1 MRKMSLYKKVIVI
14 GCGKIVG
21 KIIETVFERKKDYGY
36 TVEYVE
42 YEIEPFGI
50 SRGICKDL
58 GISSYQIEDKIL
70 LEGFFKNIK
79 EKCLIISASNNYL
92 FPAVITEDPHYT
104 IINFHNALLPKFPG
118 RNAPSWAIFE
128 GEKETGITWHYVT
141 DRVDGGDIIIQKK
154 CSIGSDIRAY
164 ELAEELMC
172 LAYEG
177 FYEKFDEIIED
188 KVSVKKQD
196 TGDKRR
202 MYRSTDYPANCQ
214 FSMDDS
220 TEYIYR
226 LLRAVDYGK
235 YGIFPQVTTIYQ
247 QKKIKILRYR
257 KILSEKM
264 EEKPGV
270 LYIPFNDEFSLR
282 LAWTEMSEN
291 FEGGVIPDVEFFYEL
306 LDQVKRANRKYLSNY
321 FPDQD
326 VLLKAVEENGAI
338 YVYKKNEYLNIWL
351 QKKYFKRMYYF
362 IADPSY
368 YKVSDDVAVDICD
381 VFCKNFDEVTENR
394 ILLHAGMRKY
404 ATYVK
409 WICNTPV
416 LVDSKSWDDLQ
427 MVEEDDGN
435 LFKSNLY
442 RYFDKFSDLLP
453 DENEW
458 DDFVVN
464 KHFIGIH
471 DIYRDVLAAGM
482 VYSKRGAVITEDY
495 VFVISDY
502 RGRGLSKVLHNTLY
516 EKYSSEKIRYIAW
529 IRADNQKSINL
540 HKNYGYKKQN
550 QLKYTFIKSNNI

>member
-306 LDQVKRANRKYLSNY
+306 LDQV
-321 FPDQD
+321 
-326 VLLKAVEENGAI
+326 
-338 YVYKKNEYLNIWL
+338 
-351 QKKYFKRMYYF
+351 
-362 IADPSY
+362 
-368 YKVSDDVAVDICD
+368 
-381 VFCKNFDEVTENR
+381 
-394 ILLHAGMRKY
+394 
-404 ATYVK
+404 
-409 WICNTPV
+409 
-416 LVDSKSWDDLQ
+416 
-427 MVEEDDGN
+427 
-435 LFKSNLY
+435 
-442 RYFDKFSDLLP
+442 
-453 DENEW
+453 
-458 DDFVVN
+458 
-464 KHFIGIH
+464 
-471 DIYRDVLAAGM
+471 
-482 VYSKRGAVITEDY
+482 
-495 VFVISDY
+495 
-502 RGRGLSKVLHNTLY
+502 
-516 EKYSSEKIRYIAW
+516 
-529 IRADNQKSINL
+529 
-540 HKNYGYKKQN
+540 
-550 QLKYTFIKSNNI
+550 